1 MIRIIYDVVD
11 NDGPKLNIW
20 INVRKSC
27 EMVMKIKN
35 IVPIL
40 NRKYIKGYTL
50 YIPQSGPT
58 DTSAIPD

>member
-20 INVRKSC
+20 INVRKSMWNGY
-27 EMVMKIKN
+27 ED